1 MSNNSRNDDNANKVC
16 QPRDSF
22 LYSKLDNNEAAQL
35 EALSRHSL
43 YESESCLFLQRSEAT
58 HVYTIVSGTLLVERL
73 SSMGQRQV
81 LAFLF
86 PGDFLGFTHNP
97 YFEFSLHT
105 LTATEVATYPRKRF
119 LSLSNETPQLK
130 QNIEQISSNVLASAL
145 DQVFALGQKK
155 AHERLC
161 FFLKQL
167 LKRQP
172 GASLNNILVEMTRR
186 DIGDYLGLTIE
197 TVSRAF
203 SQLKKENI
211 IVIKNAIEISIID
224 PALFEQYADS
234 D

>member
-1 MSNNSRNDDNANKVC
+1 MKNSPQSNNISANHC
-16 QPRDSF
+16 HPRDSF
-22 LYSKLDNNEAAQL
+22 LYSSLTQEEADQL
-35 EALSRHSL
+35 ETLSKRSQ
-43 YESESCLFLQRSEAT
+43 YQSEASLF
-58 HVYTIVSGTLLVERL
+58 HQHSDAKQVYTVISGTLLVERL
-73 SSMGQRQV
+73 SAIGQRQV

-97 YFEFSLHT
+97 YFEFSLQA
-105 LTATEVATYPRKRF
+105 LTQVEVATYKRKRF
-119 LSLSNETPQLK
+119 LSMCNEIPQLK

-167 LKRQP
+167 IKRHP
-172 GASLNNILVEMTRR
+172 DASFDAVTLEMSRR

-203 SQLKKENI
+203 SKLKKDNI
-211 IVIKNAIEISIID
+211 IAIRDAVDIRITDIER
-224 PALFEQYADS
+224 FEELADS